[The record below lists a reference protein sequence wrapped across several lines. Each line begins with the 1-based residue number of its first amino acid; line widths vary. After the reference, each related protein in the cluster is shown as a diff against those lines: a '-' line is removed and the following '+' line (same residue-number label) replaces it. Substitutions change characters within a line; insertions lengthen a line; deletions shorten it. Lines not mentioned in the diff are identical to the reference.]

1 MKKKYINPSMTLVV
15 VELQH
20 MCNVSGR
27 VDGNP
32 GLTYDETPQDA
43 SAGMSRR
50 HDSVWDYDEEEEEIE
65 RF

>member
-20 MCNVSGR
+20 MCNVSGQ

-32 GLTYDETPQDA
+32 GLTYDETPQNA
-43 SAGMSRR
+43 SEGMSRR
-50 HDSVWDYDEEEEEIE
+50 YDIWADDEDEFEDE
-65 RF
+65 